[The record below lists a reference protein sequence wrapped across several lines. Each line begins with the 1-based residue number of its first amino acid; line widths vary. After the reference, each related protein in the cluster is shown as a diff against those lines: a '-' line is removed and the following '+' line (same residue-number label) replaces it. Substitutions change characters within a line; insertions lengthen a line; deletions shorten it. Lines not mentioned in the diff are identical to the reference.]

1 MLLYGDAQSHLNV
14 ARHVTDGLR
23 PGLAQLGSV
32 WLPIPHILLVP
43 LAASNWMW
51 HSGAAGA
58 IVGGCCFVYS
68 AVRIYTLIEEL
79 TGSRI
84 GAWCGFAV
92 FVCNLNLLYLQST
105 ALTEPVLLAFLVG
118 AIFHLARWLRTRSV
132 VSLAMA
138 GLLTF
143 LATLTR
149 YEGWVLLVTAA
160 AVVGVW
166 TWRHD
171 HQPKEVEAN
180 VVLFVAIGGYGIVLW
195 VLYNLIIFHNPLYF
209 IQSTYSAQAQQKVLS
224 HVGMLKTS
232 GHLMLSVLTYG
243 WTVIDVLGPTLAIAA
258 ALSVL
263 ALFLIKG
270 PTRRRSVAVL
280 VLLAAP
286 LLFNAF
292 SLWRGQTTV
301 RVPQVSPYG
310 MWNDRYGT
318 MALPLA
324 AVALGLI
331 AGRWRRLVPIAVAVT
346 LLSFVLMTMS
356 TPITIKDGRIGTSSA
371 IGGHPDTA
379 AAYLHRHYLGGEVL
393 ADDSLASPF
402 MFESGLDLKEFVTVG
417 FEPWYND
424 ALRSPASSVAWVVAI
439 GGDAVSADMSAQP
452 GRYSRF
458 KLVATYGRV
467 HLYQREPLKGR
478 SRAAQLQAPPAAAP
492 PAAQSGLLPYL
503 NAQDFVKQVRFGQY
517 TSNAFTQIGKY
528 VNGQYQSTN
537 VGGGAPV
544 YANVYG
550 GFVQDYDPATLPN
563 GTGAYIPTS
572 LMTYT
577 APGQQYTQQA
587 QTTAHDAARSAVNSS
602 IPVTFVHVAEQIAAD
617 GGTPLH
623 QYGGAA
629 RHPGI
634 ETGARSPIN
643 EIAGGIGPAAGLLQ
657 FEPES
662 SA

>member
-1 MLLYGDAQSHLNV
+1 MALTTAPRGEAVVESAARLTKLQAFPPLVVAASVVCALITTTWSALTHSMLLYGDAQSHLNV

-32 WLPIPHILLVP
+32 WLPLPHILLVP
-43 LAASNWMW
+43 LVASNWMW

-68 AVRIYTLIEEL
+68 AVRIYTLVEEL

-92 FVCNLNLLYLQST
+92 YVCNLNLLYLQST

-138 GLLTF
+138 GVLTF
-143 LATLTR
+143 CATLTR
-149 YEGWVLLVTAA
+149 YEGWALLVTAA
-160 AVVGVW
+160 VVVGVW

-180 VVLFVAIGGYGIVLW
+180 VVLFGAIGGYGIVLW
-195 VLYNLIIFHNPLYF
+195 VLYNLIIFHDPLYF
-209 IQSTYSAQAQQKVLS
+209 IHSSYSAQAQQTVLS
-224 HVGMLKTS
+224 NTGMLKTS
-232 GHLMLSVLTYG
+232 GHLMLSMLTYG
-243 WTVIDVLGPTLAIAA
+243 WTVVDVLGPTLAIAA

-263 ALFLIKG
+263 GLILIKG
-270 PTRRRSVAVL
+270 PTRRRTVAVL

-286 LLFNAF
+286 VLLNAI

-331 AGRWRRLVPIAVAVT
+331 AGRWRRLVPVVVAVT
-346 LLSFVLMTMS
+346 TLSLVLMAMS

-371 IGGHPDTA
+371 TDGHPDIA
-379 AAYLHRHYLGGEVL
+379 AAYLHRHYQGGEVL

-417 FEPWYND
+417 FEPWYRD
-424 ALRSPASSVAWVVAI
+424 ALRSPASTVAWVVAI

-452 GRYSRF
+452 GRFSRF

-467 HLYQREPLKGR
+467 HLYQREPPKGR
-478 SRAAQLQAPPAAAP
+478 QA
-492 PAAQSGLLPYL
+492 SHGL
-503 NAQDFVKQVRFGQY
+503 
-517 TSNAFTQIGKY
+517 
-528 VNGQYQSTN
+528 
-537 VGGGAPV
+537 
-544 YANVYG
+544 
-550 GFVQDYDPATLPN
+550 
-563 GTGAYIPTS
+563 
-572 LMTYT
+572 
-577 APGQQYTQQA
+577 
-587 QTTAHDAARSAVNSS
+587 
-602 IPVTFVHVAEQIAAD
+602 
-617 GGTPLH
+617 
-623 QYGGAA
+623 
-629 RHPGI
+629 
-634 ETGARSPIN
+634 
-643 EIAGGIGPAAGLLQ
+643 
-657 FEPES
+657 
-662 SA
+662 

>member
-1 MLLYGDAQSHLNV
+1 MAVATAPRGEAVVESAARLTRLQAFPPLVVAVAVVCAGIATMWSALTHSMLLYGDAESHLNV

-132 VSLAMA
+132 ASLAMA
-138 GLLTF
+138 GMLTF
-143 LATLTR
+143 FATLTR

-160 AVVGVW
+160 AVVGYGRGG
-166 TWRHD
+166 TITS
-171 HQPKEVEAN
+171 PKKSRPTSFCSWPSVDTASCSGSCTTSSSFTILCTSSRAHT
-180 VVLFVAIGGYGIVLW
+180 V
-195 VLYNLIIFHNPLYF
+195 PRP
-209 IQSTYSAQAQQKVLS
+209 SRRCLS
-224 HVGMLKTS
+224 HVGMLRTS

-263 ALFLIKG
+263 AFVLIKG
-270 PTRRRSVAVL
+270 PTRRRSAVVL
-280 VLLAAP
+280 ALLAAP
-286 LLFNAF
+286 LLFNTF

-331 AGRWRRLVPIAVAVT
+331 AGRWRRLVPVAVAVIA
-346 LLSFVLMTMS
+346 LSFVLMTMS

-379 AAYLHRHYLGGEVL
+379 AAYLNHHYHGGEVL

-417 FEPWYND
+417 FEPWYDD
-424 ALRSPASSVAWVVAI
+424 ALRSPASTVAWVVAI
-439 GGDAVSADMSAQP
+439 DGDAVSADMSGQP
-452 GRYSRF
+452 ASFGRF
-458 KLVATYGRV
+458 KLVATYGRI
-467 HLYQREPLKGR
+467 HLYQREPVEGR
-478 SRAAQLQAPPAAAP
+478 SGATPSRAPPAAATA
-492 PAAQSGLLPYL
+492 PAGTPSVSLPYV
-503 NAQDFVKQVRFGQY
+503 NAQGFAKRVLFGQY
-517 TSNAFTQIGKY
+517 TSNGFRRIGKY
-528 VNGQYQSTN
+528 VNGQYQGTK
-537 VGGGAPV
+537 VGGGAPT
-544 YANVYG
+544 YAGVYG

-563 GTGAYIPTS
+563 GTGLYIPTS
-572 LMTYT
+572 LMAYT
-577 APGQQYTQQA
+577 TPGQQYTK
-587 QTTAHDAARSAVNSS
+587 QTA
-602 IPVTFVHVAEQIAAD
+602 
-617 GGTPLH
+617 
-623 QYGGAA
+623 
-629 RHPGI
+629 
-634 ETGARSPIN
+634 
-643 EIAGGIGPAAGLLQ
+643 
-657 FEPES
+657 
-662 SA
+662 